1 MTIRFGLLGAGRI
14 GKVHAKAVTGDANA
28 RLVAVADAMPA
39 AAQNLRMGVGAQIT
53 SADPHFHNISPN
65 NAYASM
71 VFDNLLETDSRAR
84 LTASLAE
91 SWRAVGE
98 DAWEFTL
105 RRGVRFHNGSDFT
118 AEDVAF
124 TLERIP
130 QVLNSPGSFRTYTQA
145 ITGVEIIDSHTLRF
159 RTNGPA
165 PLLPTDL
172 AQVPMLDRETH
183 QGATTEDFNAGRA
196 AIGTGPYR
204 MMAYRSGDRVE
215 LQRFDGHWRG
225 RPAWQSV
232 DYRMITNDAGRTAAL
247 LAGDID
253 IIDQVPTSDIERL
266 RRDPRITMSE
276 IDSMRFIY
284 LAMDHMRDGP
294 TPFITDHDGK
304 PFARNPLR
312 DVRVRQALSLA
323 IDRPAIVA
331 RVMEGAASATRQV
344 MPEGAFG
351 HVPEL
356 AVSRADPDQA
366 KKLLAEAGYPNGFRM
381 TLHGPND
388 RYPNDARI
396 AQAIGQMWTRIGI
409 RTQVDVA
416 PYASFIARASRQE
429 FSVFLV
435 SWGSSTGEPM
445 AGLRSI
451 AATFDRARGT
461 GSVNRGRYSNPEF
474 DTLIAN
480 AAREL
485 EPARRE
491 ALLRQATR
499 VVVEDAGIIST
510 HLQKN
515 IWAMRRG
522 FAHDSRVDERTRA
535 QDVTPVR

>member
-1 MTIRFGLLGAGRI
+1 
-14 GKVHAKAVTGDANA
+14 
-28 RLVAVADAMPA
+28 
-39 AAQNLRMGVGAQIT
+39 
-53 SADPHFHNISPN
+53 
-65 NAYASM
+65 
-71 VFDNLLETDSRAR
+71 
-84 LTASLAE
+84 
-91 SWRAVGE
+91 
-98 DAWEFTL
+98 
-105 RRGVRFHNGSDFT
+105 
-118 AEDVAF
+118 
-124 TLERIP
+124 
-130 QVLNSPGSFRTYTQA
+130 
-145 ITGVEIIDSHTLRF
+145 
-159 RTNGPA
+159 
-165 PLLPTDL
+165 
-172 AQVPMLDRETH
+172 
-183 QGATTEDFNAGRA
+183 
-196 AIGTGPYR
+196 
-204 MMAYRSGDRVE
+204 
-215 LQRFDGHWRG
+215 
-225 RPAWQSV
+225 
-232 DYRMITNDAGRTAAL
+232 MITNDAGRTAAL

-266 RRDPRITMSE
+266 RRDQRLALSE

-284 LAMDHMRDGP
+284 FALDHMRDGP
-294 TPFITDHDGK
+294 TPFITDNDGK

-351 HVPEL
+351 YVPEL

-366 KKLLAEAGYPNGFRM
+366 KKLLAEAGYPNGFRL

-396 AQAIGQMWTRIGI
+396 AQAVGQMWTRIGI

-451 AATFDRARGT
+451 AATYDRARGT

-474 DTLIAN
+474 DTLLAT

-485 EPARRE
+485 DAPKRE

-499 VVVEDAGIIST
+499 VAVEDGGFIST

-522 FAHDSRVDERTRA
+522 FVHDSRVDERTRA
-535 QDVTPVR
+535 QDVTPAR

>member
-1 MTIRFGLLGAGRI
+1 MKRLLLAALI
-14 GKVHAKAVTGDANA
+14 AS
-28 RLVAVADAMPA
+28 LPA
-39 AAQNLRMGVGAQIT
+39 HAQNLRMGVGAQIT

-71 VFDNLLETDSRAR
+71 VFDNLLETDSKAR

-130 QVLNSPGSFRTYTQA
+130 LVVNSPGSFRTYTQA

-183 QGATTEDFNAGRA
+183 QAATTEDFNAGHA

-215 LQRFDGHWRG
+215 LQRFEGHWRG

-266 RRDPRITMSE
+266 RRDQRIAISE

-284 LAMDHMRDGP
+284 FALDHMRDGP

-304 PFARNPLR
+304 PFARNPLK

-331 RVMEGAASATRQV
+331 RVMEGAASTTRQV

-351 HVPEL
+351 
-356 AVSRADPDQA
+356 
-366 KKLLAEAGYPNGFRM
+366 Y
-381 TLHGPND
+381 
-388 RYPNDARI
+388 
-396 AQAIGQMWTRIGI
+396 
-409 RTQVDVA
+409 
-416 PYASFIARASRQE
+416 
-429 FSVFLV
+429 
-435 SWGSSTGEPM
+435 
-445 AGLRSI
+445 
-451 AATFDRARGT
+451 
-461 GSVNRGRYSNPEF
+461 
-474 DTLIAN
+474 
-480 AAREL
+480 
-485 EPARRE
+485 
-491 ALLRQATR
+491 
-499 VVVEDAGIIST
+499 
-510 HLQKN
+510 
-515 IWAMRRG
+515 
-522 FAHDSRVDERTRA
+522 
-535 QDVTPVR
+535 

>member
-1 MTIRFGLLGAGRI
+1 MKRLLLA
-14 GKVHAKAVTGDANA
+14 A
-28 RLVAVADAMPA
+28 LVASMPA
-39 AAQNLRMGVGAQIT
+39 TAQNLRMGVGAQIT

-71 VFDNLLETDSRAR
+71 VFDNLLETDSKAR
-84 LTASLAE
+84 LTSSLAE
-91 SWRAVGE
+91 SWKPVGE

-145 ITGVEIIDSHTLRF
+145 ITG
-159 RTNGPA
+159 A
-165 PLLPTDL
+165 
-172 AQVPMLDRETH
+172 
-183 QGATTEDFNAGRA
+183 
-196 AIGTGPYR
+196 GPYR

-215 LQRFDGHWRG
+215 LQRFEGHWRG
-225 RPAWQSV
+225 RPAWQNV

-266 RRDPRITMSE
+266 RRDQRIVLSE

-284 LAMDHMRDGP
+284 FALDHMRDGP
-294 TPFITDHDGK
+294 TPFITDNDGK

-366 KKLLAEAGYPNGFRM
+366 KKLLAEAGYPNGFRL

-396 AQAIGQMWTRIGI
+396 A
-409 RTQVDVA
+409 
-416 PYASFIARASRQE
+416 
-429 FSVFLV
+429 
-435 SWGSSTGEPM
+435 
-445 AGLRSI
+445 
-451 AATFDRARGT
+451 
-461 GSVNRGRYSNPEF
+461 NRGRYSNPEF

-522 FAHDSRVDERTRA
+522 FAHVSRVDERTRA
-535 QDVTPVR
+535 QDVTPAR

>member
-1 MTIRFGLLGAGRI
+1 MKRLLLA
-14 GKVHAKAVTGDANA
+14 A
-28 RLVAVADAMPA
+28 LVASMPA

-71 VFDNLLETDSRAR
+71 VFDNLLETDAKAR
-84 LTASLAE
+84 LISSLAE
-91 SWRAVGE
+91 SWKPVGE

-105 RRGVRFHNGSDFT
+105 RRGVRFHYGSDFT

-204 MMAYRSGDRVE
+204 MMAYRSGDRID
-215 LQRFDGHWRG
+215 LQRFDGHWRE

-253 IIDQVPTSDIERL
+253 FIDQVPTSDIERL
-266 RRDPRITMSE
+266 RRDQRIALSE

-284 LAMDHMRDGP
+284 FALDHMRDGP
-294 TPFITDHDGK
+294 TPFITDNDGK
-304 PFARNPLR
+304 PFDRNPLK
-312 DVRVRQALSLA
+312 DVRVRRALSLA

-344 MPEGAFG
+344 MPEGGFAY
-351 HVPEL
+351 VPEL
-356 AVSRADPDQA
+356 AATRADPDQA
-366 KKLLAEAGYPNGFRM
+366 KKLLAEAGYPNGFRL

-396 AQAIGQMWTRIGI
+396 AQAVGQMWTRIGI

-416 PYASFIARASRQE
+416 PYASFIAKASRQE

-451 AATFDRARGT
+451 AATYDRARGT
-461 GSVNRGRYSNPEF
+461 GSVNRGRYSNTEF
-474 DTLIAN
+474 DTLLAS

-485 EPARRE
+485 DASKRE
-491 ALLRQATR
+491 TLLRQATR

-535 QDVTPVR
+535 QDVTPAR